1 MLAPEQIDLL
11 VWLNNQVRP
20 VSQNEMQTLN
30 APGYTWNR
38 IEKMRETG
46 LIDRNIHGDFHGHT
60 YGVYTISD
68 QGKAAL
74 LEAQQMADQQA
85 KEKAQQEES
94 LELQRKQTR
103 ISEKSYRATVV
114 QVIISLLS
122 FILGLLVE
130 HYTGLVDLFSG
141 LAG

>member
-11 VWLNNQVRP
+11 SWLNKQIEP
-20 VSQNEMQTLN
+20 LSFWQMGKME
-30 APGYTWNR
+30 APSFTR
-38 IEKMRETG
+38 LRVEKMYKDG
-46 LIDRNIHGDFHGHT
+46 LLDRNFRTNADGHT

-68 QGKAAL
+68 KGKAAL
-74 LEAQQMADQQA
+74 LEAQQMADQHA

-114 QVIISLLS
+114 QIIISLLS
-122 FILGLLVE
+122 FVLGLLVE
-130 HYTGLVDLFSG
+130 HYTGLIGFFSG
-141 LAG
+141 LVS